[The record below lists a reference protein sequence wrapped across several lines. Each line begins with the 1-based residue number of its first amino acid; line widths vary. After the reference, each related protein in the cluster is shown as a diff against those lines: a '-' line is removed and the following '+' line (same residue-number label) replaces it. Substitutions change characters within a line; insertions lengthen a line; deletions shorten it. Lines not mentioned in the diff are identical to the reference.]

1 MTLTIILS
9 AITLLLLLVIIA
21 LLFSLK
27 SKSNNSNDLRKEISI
42 MLMQTREELLTNI
55 GAKISENSNTQQT
68 QIANLTQL
76 NEQKLENTRKN
87 MEEKLELIRATVE
100 NRLQLMQKDN
110 ADKLEKMRVT
120 VDEKL
125 QGTLEQR
132 LGESF
137 KVVNDRLESVYKGLG
152 EMQSLAQGVG
162 DLKKI
167 FTNVKARGTWGE
179 IELGNIL
186 QEYLTPDQYIC
197 SAKTKP
203 NATEFVEFAIKLPGK
218 TDGQNVLLPVDS
230 KFPVEDYKRLVDAQE
245 AGDVELIT
253 EARKSLENSIK
264 LFAKD
269 IHDKYIETPY
279 TTDFGIMFLPTE
291 SLYCEIVKNTV
302 LIETLTQKYRV
313 IVSGPNTFVALLNSL
328 QMGFRTLAIEK
339 RSSEV
344 WKLLGGVKSEFE
356 KFGELLD
363 KTNKKLQEI
372 SNTME
377 RASAKTRTIQRKLK
391 NVEALP
397 IGSEDEFYGTDVLDV
412 VASEEDS
419 SDDEE
424 YLLSD
429 NIESNNED

>member
-1 MTLTIILS
+1 MNLTVIILC
-9 AITLLLLLVIIA
+9 AIIIVLLIFVVVLLIG
-21 LLFSLK
+21 LK
-27 SKSNNSNDLRKEISI
+27 SKSEDIDDLRRDFDH
-42 MLMQTREELLTNI
+42 MLNQTRDDILNNLGT
-55 GAKISENSNTQQT
+55 KINENGNTQYQMLT
-68 QIANLTQL
+68 NLTQI
-76 NEQKLENTRKN
+76 NEQKLDNTRKST
-87 MEEKLELIRATVE
+87 EEKLEKIRETVE
-100 NRLQLMQKDN
+100 GRLLYMQKDN
-110 ADKLEKMRVT
+110 AEKLEKMRVT

-137 KVVNDRLESVYKGLG
+137 KIVNDRLESVYKGLG
-152 EMQSLAQGVG
+152 EMQNLAQGVG

-186 QEYLTPDQYIC
+186 EEYMTPDQYIK
-197 SAKTKP
+197 SAKTRP

-218 TDGQNVLLPVDS
+218 GDGENVLLPVDS
-230 KFPVEDYKRLVDAQE
+230 KFPVEDYKRLVDSE
-245 AGDVELIT
+245 ELGDVDAIND
-253 EARKSLENSIK
+253 ARKSLENSIK

-291 SLYCEIVKNTV
+291 SLYCEVLKNTA

-313 IVSGPNTFVALLNSL
+313 VVSGPTTFVALLNSL

-356 KFGELLD
+356 KFGDLLD

-377 RASAKTRTIQRKLK
+377 KASAKTRTIQRKLK

-397 IGSEDEFYGTDVLDV
+397 VADEDEFYGLDALPISDSV
-412 VASEEDS
+412 MDSEDYNVTE
-419 SDDEE
+419 DEE
-424 YLLSD
+424 
-429 NIESNNED
+429 

>member
-1 MTLTIILS
+1 
-9 AITLLLLLVIIA
+9 
-21 LLFSLK
+21 
-27 SKSNNSNDLRKEISI
+27 
-42 MLMQTREELLTNI
+42 
-55 GAKISENSNTQQT
+55 
-68 QIANLTQL
+68 
-76 NEQKLENTRKN
+76 
-87 MEEKLELIRATVE
+87 
-100 NRLQLMQKDN
+100 MQKDN

-186 QEYLTPDQYIC
+186 EEYLTSDQYLR

-230 KFPVEDYKRLVDAQE
+230 KFPVEDYKRLVDAE
-245 AGDVELIT
+245 EIGDIDT
-253 EARKSLENSIK
+253 INSARKNLENSIK

-279 TTDFGIMFLPTE
+279 TTDVGIMFLPTE
-291 SLYCEIVKNTV
+291 SLYCEVLKNTA

-313 IVSGPNTFVALLNSL
+313 VVSGPTTFVALLNSL

-356 KFGELLD
+356 KFGDLLD

-397 IGSEDEFYGTDVLDV
+397 VDNEDEFYGTDLLD
-412 VASEEDS
+412 AIPSP
-419 SDDEE
+419 
-424 YLLSD
+424 D
-429 NIESNNED
+429 NILEDQEYNVNEE

>member
-1 MTLTIILS
+1 MNLTTILCVV
-9 AITLLLLLVIIA
+9 ILLLLIVIIA
-21 LLFSLK
+21 LLINLK
-27 SKSNNSNDLRKEISI
+27 NKNNNSDSLRQEIST
-42 MLMQTREELLTNI
+42 MLMHTREELLNNI
-55 GAKISENSNTQQT
+55 STKISENGNTQQL
-68 QIANLTQL
+68 QLANLTNI

-87 MEEKLELIRATVE
+87 MEEKLELIRRTVE
-100 NRLQLMQKDN
+100 DRLLYMQKDN

-245 AGDVELIT
+245 AGDVAQIND
-253 EARKSLENSIK
+253 ARKSLENSIK
-264 LFAKD
+264 SFAKD
-269 IHDKYIETPY
+269 IHDKYIETPF

-291 SLYCEIVKNTV
+291 SLYCEVVKNTV
-302 LIETLTQKYRV
+302 LVEVLAQKFRV

-344 WKLLGGVKSEFE
+344 WTLLGGVKSEFE
-356 KFGELLD
+356 KFGDLLD

-397 IGSEDEFYGTDVLDV
+397 VTDEDEFYGKDLMD
-412 VASEEDS
+412 ALPS
-419 SDDEE
+419 SDDTFENE
-424 YLLSD
+424 NYTINSD
-429 NIESNNED
+429 EDKD

>member
-1 MTLTIILS
+1 MNLTVIILC
-9 AITLLLLLVIIA
+9 AIIIVLLIFVVVLLIG
-21 LLFSLK
+21 LK
-27 SKSNNSNDLRKEISI
+27 GKTDDIDDLRRDFDH
-42 MLMQTREELLTNI
+42 MLNQTRDDILNNLGT
-55 GAKISENSNTQQT
+55 KINENGNTQYQMLT
-68 QIANLTQL
+68 NLTQI
-76 NEQKLENTRKN
+76 NEQKLDNTRKST
-87 MEEKLELIRATVE
+87 EEKLEKIRETVE
-100 NRLQLMQKDN
+100 GRLLYMQKDN
-110 ADKLEKMRVT
+110 AEKLEKMRVT

-137 KVVNDRLESVYKGLG
+137 KIVNDRLESVYKGLG
-152 EMQSLAQGVG
+152 EMQNLAQGVG

-186 QEYLTPDQYIC
+186 EEYMTPDQYIK

-218 TDGQNVLLPVDS
+218 GDDESVLLPVDS
-230 KFPVEDYKRLVDAQE
+230 KFPVEDYKRLVDSE
-245 AGDVELIT
+245 ELGDVDAIND
-253 EARKSLENSIK
+253 ARKSLENSIK

-291 SLYCEIVKNTV
+291 SLYCEVLKNTA
-302 LIETLTQKYRV
+302 LIETLSQKYRV
-313 IVSGPNTFVALLNSL
+313 VVSGPTTFVALLNSL

-344 WKLLGGVKSEFE
+344 WSLLGTVKSEFE
-356 KFGELLD
+356 KFGDLLD

-372 SNTME
+372 GNTMAK
-377 RASAKTRTIQRKLK
+377 ASTKTRVIQRKLK
-391 NVEALP
+391 DVVALP
-397 IGSEDEFYGTDVLDV
+397 VANEDEFYGLDAALTDSV
-412 VASEEDS
+412 VEAEDYNVE
-419 SDDEE
+419 DEE
-424 YLLSD
+424 
-429 NIESNNED
+429 

>member
-1 MTLTIILS
+1 MDLTTILCGV
-9 AITLLLLLVIIA
+9 ILLLLIVIIA
-21 LLFSLK
+21 LLLNLK
-27 SKSNNSNDLRKEISI
+27 NKNNNSDSLRQEIST
-42 MLMQTREELLTNI
+42 MLMHTREELLNNI
-55 GAKISENSNTQQT
+55 STKISENGNTQQL
-68 QIANLTQL
+68 QLANLTNI

-87 MEEKLELIRATVE
+87 MEEKLEFIRRTVE
-100 NRLQLMQKDN
+100 DRLLYMQKDN

-245 AGDVELIT
+245 AGDIAQIN

-269 IHDKYIETPY
+269 IHDKYIETPF

-291 SLYCEIVKNTV
+291 SLYCEVVKNTV
-302 LIETLTQKYRV
+302 LVESLAQKFRV

-344 WKLLGGVKSEFE
+344 WTLLGGVKSEFE
-356 KFGELLD
+356 KFGDLLD

-397 IGSEDEFYGTDVLDV
+397 VTDEDEFYGKDLMD
-412 VASEEDS
+412 ALPS
-419 SDDEE
+419 SDDTFENE
-424 YLLSD
+424 NYTINSD
-429 NIESNNED
+429 EDKD

>member
-1 MTLTIILS
+1 MNLTVIILC
-9 AITLLLLLVIIA
+9 AIIIVLLIFVVVLLIG
-21 LLFSLK
+21 LK
-27 SKSNNSNDLRKEISI
+27 GKSDDIDDLRRDFDH
-42 MLMQTREELLTNI
+42 MLNQTRDDILNNLGT
-55 GAKISENSNTQQT
+55 KINENGNTQYQMLT
-68 QIANLTQL
+68 NLTQI
-76 NEQKLENTRKN
+76 NEQKLDNTRKST
-87 MEEKLELIRATVE
+87 EEKLEKIRETVE
-100 NRLQLMQKDN
+100 GRLLYMQKDN
-110 ADKLEKMRVT
+110 AEKLEKMRVT

-137 KVVNDRLESVYKGLG
+137 KIVNDRLESVYKGLG
-152 EMQSLAQGVG
+152 EMQNLAQGVG

-186 QEYLTPDQYIC
+186 EEYMTPDQYIK

-218 TDGQNVLLPVDS
+218 GDGESVLLPVDS
-230 KFPVEDYKRLVDAQE
+230 KFPVEDYRRLVDSE
-245 AGDVELIT
+245 ELGDIYAIT
-253 EARKSLENSIK
+253 DARKSLENSIK

-291 SLYCEIVKNTV
+291 SLYCEVLKNTA
-302 LIETLTQKYRV
+302 LIETLSQKYRV
-313 IVSGPNTFVALLNSL
+313 VVSGPTTFVALLNSL

-344 WKLLGGVKSEFE
+344 WSLLGTVKSEFE
-356 KFGELLD
+356 KFGDLLD

-372 SNTME
+372 GNTMAK
-377 RASAKTRTIQRKLK
+377 ASTKTRVIQRKLK
-391 NVEALP
+391 DVVALP
-397 IGSEDEFYGTDVLDV
+397 VADEDEFYGLDAALTDSV
-412 VASEEDS
+412 VEAEDYNVE
-419 SDDEE
+419 DEE
-424 YLLSD
+424 
-429 NIESNNED
+429 

>member
-1 MTLTIILS
+1 MDLNIILCF
-9 AITLLLLLVIIA
+9 AIIALLLVIIV
-21 LLFSLK
+21 LIISLK
-27 SKSNNSNDLRKEISI
+27 KSSDNTDSLRREIST
-42 MLMQTREELLTNI
+42 MLMQTREELQNNL
-55 GAKISENSNTQQT
+55 GSKITENSNTQQL
-68 QIANLTQL
+68 QLANLTNI
-76 NEQKLENTRKN
+76 NEQKLENTRKST
-87 MEEKLELIRATVE
+87 EEKLELIRRTVE
-100 NRLQLMQKDN
+100 DRLLYMQKDN

-186 QEYLTPDQYIC
+186 EEYLTSDQYLR

-230 KFPVEDYKRLVDAQE
+230 KFPVEDYKRLVDAE
-245 AGDVELIT
+245 EIGDIDT
-253 EARKSLENSIK
+253 INSARKNLENSIK

-291 SLYCEIVKNTV
+291 SLYCEVLKNTA

-313 IVSGPNTFVALLNSL
+313 VVSGPTTFVALLNSL

-356 KFGELLD
+356 KFGDLLD

-397 IGSEDEFYGTDVLDV
+397 VDNEDEFYGTDLLD
-412 VASEEDS
+412 ALPSP
-419 SDDEE
+419 
-424 YLLSD
+424 D
-429 NIESNNED
+429 NILEDQEYNVNEE

>member
-1 MTLTIILS
+1 MNLTVIILC
-9 AITLLLLLVIIA
+9 AIIIVLLIFVVVLLIG
-21 LLFSLK
+21 LK
-27 SKSNNSNDLRKEISI
+27 GKSDDIDDLRRDFDH
-42 MLMQTREELLTNI
+42 MLNQTRDDILNNLGT
-55 GAKISENSNTQQT
+55 KINENGNTQYQMLT
-68 QIANLTQL
+68 NLTQI
-76 NEQKLENTRKN
+76 NEQKLDNTRKST
-87 MEEKLELIRATVE
+87 EEKLEKIRETVE
-100 NRLQLMQKDN
+100 GRLLYMQKDN
-110 ADKLEKMRVT
+110 AEKLEKMRVT

-137 KVVNDRLESVYKGLG
+137 KIVNDRLESVYKGLG
-152 EMQSLAQGVG
+152 EMQNLAQGVG

-186 QEYLTPDQYIC
+186 EEYMTPDQYIK

-218 TDGQNVLLPVDS
+218 GDGESVLLPVDS
-230 KFPVEDYKRLVDAQE
+230 KFPVEDYKRLVDSE
-245 AGDVELIT
+245 ELGDVDAIND
-253 EARKSLENSIK
+253 ARKSLENSIK

-291 SLYCEIVKNTV
+291 SLYCEVLKNTA
-302 LIETLTQKYRV
+302 LIETLSQKYRV
-313 IVSGPNTFVALLNSL
+313 VVSGPTTFVALLNSL

-344 WKLLGGVKSEFE
+344 WSLLGTVKSEFE
-356 KFGELLD
+356 KFGDLLD

-372 SNTME
+372 GNTMAK
-377 RASAKTRTIQRKLK
+377 ASTKTRVIQRKLK
-391 NVEALP
+391 DVVALP
-397 IGSEDEFYGTDVLDV
+397 VADEDEFYGLDTALTDSV
-412 VASEEDS
+412 VEAEDYNVE
-419 SDDEE
+419 DE
-424 YLLSD
+424 
-429 NIESNNED
+429 

>member
-1 MTLTIILS
+1 MDLNIILCF
-9 AITLLLLLVIIA
+9 AIIALLLVIIV
-21 LLFSLK
+21 LIISLK
-27 SKSNNSNDLRKEISI
+27 KSSNNTDSLRREIST
-42 MLMQTREELLTNI
+42 MLMQTRDELHNNL
-55 GAKISENSNTQQT
+55 GSKITENSNTQQL
-68 QIANLTQL
+68 QLANLTNI
-76 NEQKLENTRKN
+76 NEQKLENTRKST
-87 MEEKLELIRATVE
+87 EEKLELIRRTVE
-100 NRLQLMQKDN
+100 DRLLYMQKDN

-186 QEYLTPDQYIC
+186 EEYLTSDQYLR

-230 KFPVEDYKRLVDAQE
+230 KFPVEDYKRLVDAE
-245 AGDVELIT
+245 EIGDIDT
-253 EARKSLENSIK
+253 INSARKNLENSIK

-291 SLYCEIVKNTV
+291 SLYCEVLKNTA

-313 IVSGPNTFVALLNSL
+313 VVSGPTTFVALLNSL

-356 KFGELLD
+356 KFGDLLD

-397 IGSEDEFYGTDVLDV
+397 VDNEDEFYGTDLLD
-412 VASEEDS
+412 ALPSP
-419 SDDEE
+419 
-424 YLLSD
+424 D
-429 NIESNNED
+429 NILEDQEYNVNEE

>member
-1 MTLTIILS
+1 MDLTTILCGV
-9 AITLLLLLVIIA
+9 ILLLLIVIIA
-21 LLFSLK
+21 LLLNLK
-27 SKSNNSNDLRKEISI
+27 NKNNNSDSLRQEIST
-42 MLMQTREELLTNI
+42 MLMHTREELLNNI
-55 GAKISENSNTQQT
+55 GAKISENGNTQQL
-68 QIANLTQL
+68 QLANLTNI

-87 MEEKLELIRATVE
+87 MEEKLELIRRTVE
-100 NRLQLMQKDN
+100 DRLLYMQKDN

-230 KFPVEDYKRLVDAQE
+230 KFPVEDYKRLVDAQD
-245 AGDVELIT
+245 AGDIVQIND
-253 EARKSLENSIK
+253 AKKSLENSIK

-269 IHDKYIETPY
+269 IHDKYIETPF

-291 SLYCEIVKNTV
+291 SLYCEVVKNTV
-302 LIETLTQKYRV
+302 LVESLAQKFRV

-356 KFGELLD
+356 KFGDLLD

-397 IGSEDEFYGTDVLDV
+397 VSDEDEFYGKDLMD
-412 VASEEDS
+412 ALPS
-419 SDDEE
+419 SDDTFEDE
-424 YLLSD
+424 NYTINSD
-429 NIESNNED
+429 EDKD

>member
-1 MTLTIILS
+1 MNLTTILCIIILV
-9 AITLLLLLVIIA
+9 LLIVIIV
-21 LLFSLK
+21 LIMSLK
-27 SKSNNSNDLRKEISI
+27 NKSNNSDSLRQEIST
-42 MLMQTREELLTNI
+42 MLMHTREELLNNI
-55 GAKISENSNTQQT
+55 GAKISENGNTQQL
-68 QIANLTQL
+68 QLANLTNI

-87 MEEKLELIRATVE
+87 MEEKLELIRRTVE
-100 NRLQLMQKDN
+100 DRLLYLQKDN

-152 EMQSLAQGVG
+152 EMQTLAQGVG

-230 KFPVEDYKRLVDAQE
+230 KFPVEDYKRLVDAQD
-245 AGDVELIT
+245 AGDIVQIND
-253 EARKSLENSIK
+253 AKKSLENSIK

-291 SLYCEIVKNTV
+291 SLYCEVVKNTV
-302 LIETLTQKYRV
+302 LVESLAQKFRV

-356 KFGELLD
+356 KFGDLLD

-397 IGSEDEFYGTDVLDV
+397 VSDEDEFYGKDLMD
-412 VASEEDS
+412 ALPS
-419 SDDEE
+419 SDDTF
-424 YLLSD
+424 
-429 NIESNNED
+429 EDENYTINPDEDKD

>member
-1 MTLTIILS
+1 MDLTIILCIVIIILLIVNLIFL
-9 AITLLLLLVIIA
+9 ITL
-21 LLFSLK
+21 K
-27 SKSNNSNDLRKEISI
+27 NKGNNSDELRREIST
-42 MLMQTREELLTNI
+42 MLMQTREEIQNNI
-55 GAKISENSNTQQT
+55 GTRINEYGNNQQM
-68 QIANLTQL
+68 QLANLTTI
-76 NEQKLENTRKN
+76 NEQKLENTRKST
-87 MEEKLELIRATVE
+87 EEKLELIRRTVE
-100 NRLQLMQKDN
+100 DRLLYMQKDN

-137 KVVNDRLESVYKGLG
+137 KIVNDRLESVYKGLG

-179 IELGNIL
+179 IELGSIL
-186 QEYLTPDQYIC
+186 SEYLTKDQYLQ
-197 SAKTKP
+197 SAKTRP

-218 TDGQNVLLPVDS
+218 TDGQNVLLPIDS
-230 KFPVEDYKRLVDAQE
+230 KFPVEDYKRLVDAE
-245 AGDVELIT
+245 EVGDLDAISA
-253 EARKSLENSIK
+253 ARKSLENSIK

-291 SLYCEIVKNTV
+291 SLYCEVVKNTV

-313 IVSGPNTFVALLNSL
+313 VVSGPTTFVALLNSL

-344 WKLLGGVKSEFE
+344 WTLLGGVKSEFE
-356 KFGELLD
+356 KFGDILD
-363 KTNKKLQEI
+363 KTTKKLTEI
-372 SNTME
+372 GNTMK
-377 RASAKTRTIQRKLK
+377 RASQKTRTIQRKLK
-391 NVEALP
+391 NVESLP
-397 IGSEDEFYGTDVLDV
+397 IGDEEEFYGLLEPLSSTPLE
-412 VASEEDS
+412 EEDYS
-419 SDDEE
+419 IDDDEI
-424 YLLSD
+424 SD
-429 NIESNNED
+429 SNDE

>member
-1 MTLTIILS
+1 MNLTVILC
-9 AITLLLLLVIIA
+9 ALILVLLLVIIA
-21 LLFSLK
+21 LLISLK
-27 SKSNNSNDLRKEISI
+27 NNSKNTDNLRQEIAS
-42 MLMQTREELLTNI
+42 MLAATRQELLNTI
-55 GAKISENSNTQQT
+55 GAKINENGNTQQL
-68 QIANLTQL
+68 QLANLTNI

-87 MEEKLELIRATVE
+87 MEEKLELIRRTVE
-100 NRLQLMQKDN
+100 DRLIYMQKDN

-152 EMQSLAQGVG
+152 EMQTLAQGVG

-186 QEYLTPDQYIC
+186 QEYLTPDQYLC
-197 SAKTKP
+197 SAKTRP

-218 TDGQNVLLPVDS
+218 TDGQNVLLPIDS

-245 AGDVELIT
+245 LGDLQQIT
-253 EARKSLENSIK
+253 DARKSLENSIK
-264 LFAKD
+264 VFAKD

-313 IVSGPNTFVALLNSL
+313 VVSGPNTFVALLNSL

-356 KFGELLD
+356 KFGDLLD

-397 IGSEDEFYGTDVLDV
+397 IGSEEEFYGADLLE
-412 VASEEDS
+412 AALPSSENIIEDENYS
-419 SDDEE
+419 V
-424 YLLSD
+424 
-429 NIESNNED
+429 NEDE

>member
-1 MTLTIILS
+1 
-9 AITLLLLLVIIA
+9 
-21 LLFSLK
+21 
-27 SKSNNSNDLRKEISI
+27 
-42 MLMQTREELLTNI
+42 MLMQTREELQNNL
-55 GAKISENSNTQQT
+55 GSKITENSNTQQL
-68 QIANLTQL
+68 QLANLTNI
-76 NEQKLENTRKN
+76 NEQKLENTRKST
-87 MEEKLELIRATVE
+87 EEKLELIRRTVE
-100 NRLQLMQKDN
+100 DRLLYMQKDN

-152 EMQSLAQGVG
+152 EMQTLAQGVG

-186 QEYLTPDQYIC
+186 EEYLTPDQYIR

-230 KFPVEDYKRLVDAQE
+230 KFPVEDYKRLVDSEE
-245 AGDVELIT
+245 AGDVDVINS
-253 EARKSLENSIK
+253 ARKNLENSIK

-291 SLYCEIVKNTV
+291 SLYCEVLKNTA
-302 LIETLTQKYRV
+302 LIETLNQKYRV
-313 IVSGPNTFVALLNSL
+313 VVSGPSTFVALLNSL

-356 KFGELLD
+356 KFGDLLD

-397 IGSEDEFYGTDVLDV
+397 VDNEDEFYGTDLLD
-412 VASEEDS
+412 ALPS
-419 SDDEE
+419 
-424 YLLSD
+424 SD
-429 NIESNNED
+429 NIVEDSEYNVNEE

>member
-1 MTLTIILS
+1 MNLTVIILC
-9 AITLLLLLVIIA
+9 AIIIVLLIFVVVLLIG
-21 LLFSLK
+21 LK
-27 SKSNNSNDLRKEISI
+27 GKTDDIDDLRRDFDH
-42 MLMQTREELLTNI
+42 MLNQTRDDILNNLGT
-55 GAKISENSNTQQT
+55 KINENGNTQYQMLT
-68 QIANLTQL
+68 NLTQI
-76 NEQKLENTRKN
+76 NEQKLDNTRKST
-87 MEEKLELIRATVE
+87 EEKLEKIRETVE
-100 NRLQLMQKDN
+100 GRLLYMQKDN
-110 ADKLEKMRVT
+110 AEKLEKMRVT

-137 KVVNDRLESVYKGLG
+137 KIVNDRLESVYKGLG
-152 EMQSLAQGVG
+152 EMQNLAQGVG

-186 QEYLTPDQYIC
+186 EEYMTPDQYIK

-218 TDGQNVLLPVDS
+218 GDGESVLLPVDS
-230 KFPVEDYKRLVDAQE
+230 KFPVEDYKRLVDSE
-245 AGDVELIT
+245 ELGDVDAIND
-253 EARKSLENSIK
+253 ARKSLENSIK

-291 SLYCEIVKNTV
+291 SLYCEVLKNTA
-302 LIETLTQKYRV
+302 LIETLSQKYRV
-313 IVSGPNTFVALLNSL
+313 VVSGPTTFVALLNSL

-344 WKLLGGVKSEFE
+344 WSLLGTVKSEFE
-356 KFGELLD
+356 KFGDLLD

-372 SNTME
+372 GNTMAK
-377 RASAKTRTIQRKLK
+377 ASTKTRVIQRKLK
-391 NVEALP
+391 DVVALP
-397 IGSEDEFYGTDVLDV
+397 VADEDEFYGLDAALTDSV
-412 VASEEDS
+412 VEAEDYNVE
-419 SDDEE
+419 DEE
-424 YLLSD
+424 
-429 NIESNNED
+429 

>member
-1 MTLTIILS
+1 MDLTTILCGV
-9 AITLLLLLVIIA
+9 ILLLLIVIIA
-21 LLFSLK
+21 LLLNLK
-27 SKSNNSNDLRKEISI
+27 NKNNNSDSLRQEIST
-42 MLMQTREELLTNI
+42 MLMHTREELLNNI
-55 GAKISENSNTQQT
+55 STKISENGNTQQL
-68 QIANLTQL
+68 QLANLTNI

-87 MEEKLELIRATVE
+87 MEEKLELIRRTVE
-100 NRLQLMQKDN
+100 DRLLYMQKDN

-245 AGDVELIT
+245 AGDIAQIN

-269 IHDKYIETPY
+269 IHDKYIETPF

-291 SLYCEIVKNTV
+291 SLYCEVVKNTV
-302 LIETLTQKYRV
+302 LVESLAQKFRV

-356 KFGELLD
+356 KFGDLLD

-397 IGSEDEFYGTDVLDV
+397 VSDEDEFYGKDLMD
-412 VASEEDS
+412 ALPS
-419 SDDEE
+419 SDDTFEDE
-424 YLLSD
+424 NYTINSD
-429 NIESNNED
+429 EDKD

>member
-1 MTLTIILS
+1 MDLTIILS
-9 AITLLLLLVIIA
+9 AVIIVLLIVIIA
-21 LLFSLK
+21 LLINLKGKSSNSDSL
-27 SKSNNSNDLRKEISI
+27 RREIST

-55 GAKISENSNTQQT
+55 SNKIAENGNTQQLQLT
-68 QIANLTQL
+68 NLTNL

-87 MEEKLELIRATVE
+87 MEEKLELIRRIVE
-100 NRLQLMQKDN
+100 DRLLYMQKDN

-152 EMQSLAQGVG
+152 EMQTLAQGVG

-186 QEYLTPDQYIC
+186 QEYLTQDQYLC

-230 KFPVEDYKRLVDAQE
+230 KFPVEDYKRLVDAQDI
-245 AGDVELIT
+245 GDIDAINA
-253 EARKSLENSIK
+253 ARKSLENSVK

-291 SLYCEIVKNTV
+291 SLYCEIVKNTA

-397 IGSEDEFYGTDVLDV
+397 IGDENEFYGNDLVDALPS
-412 VASEEDS
+412 SEDII
-419 SDDEE
+419 DDEN
-424 YLLSD
+424 YSVND
-429 NIESNNED
+429 NTDEDLQD

>member
-1 MTLTIILS
+1 MNLTTILCVV
-9 AITLLLLLVIIA
+9 ILLLLIVIIA
-21 LLFSLK
+21 LLINLK
-27 SKSNNSNDLRKEISI
+27 NKNNNSDSLRQEIST
-42 MLMQTREELLTNI
+42 MLMHTREELLNNI
-55 GAKISENSNTQQT
+55 STKISENGNTQQL
-68 QIANLTQL
+68 QLANLTNI

-87 MEEKLELIRATVE
+87 MEEKLELIRRTVE
-100 NRLQLMQKDN
+100 DRLLYMQKDN

-203 NATEFVEFAIKLPGK
+203 NATEVVEFAIKLPGK

-245 AGDVELIT
+245 AGDIAQIN

-269 IHDKYIETPY
+269 IHDKYIETPF

-291 SLYCEIVKNTV
+291 SLYCEVVKNTV
-302 LIETLTQKYRV
+302 LVESLAQKFRV

-356 KFGELLD
+356 KFGDLLD

-397 IGSEDEFYGTDVLDV
+397 VSDEDEFYGKDLMD
-412 VASEEDS
+412 ALPS
-419 SDDEE
+419 SDDTFEDE
-424 YLLSD
+424 NYTINSD
-429 NIESNNED
+429 EDKD